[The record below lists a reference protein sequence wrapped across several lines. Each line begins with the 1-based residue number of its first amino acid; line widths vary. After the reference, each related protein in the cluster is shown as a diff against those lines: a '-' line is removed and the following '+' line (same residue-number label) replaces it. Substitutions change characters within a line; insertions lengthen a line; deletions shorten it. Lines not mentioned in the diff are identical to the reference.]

1 MCDLAAEGL
10 PLEPTTHVTL
20 DKSTGD
26 DVQEQELDDLRRG
39 TLSLAS

>member
-10 PLEPTTHVTL
+10 PLEPTTL
-20 DKSTGD
+20 DSLDSSAGE